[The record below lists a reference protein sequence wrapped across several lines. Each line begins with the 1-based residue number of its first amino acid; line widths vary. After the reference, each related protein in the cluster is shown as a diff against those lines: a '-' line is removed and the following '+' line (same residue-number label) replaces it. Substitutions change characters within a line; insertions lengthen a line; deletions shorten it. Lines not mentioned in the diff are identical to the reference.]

1 MWQPCQHSTHVIKI
15 THGNGNQQRTSV
27 RSLLPG
33 NKGYSL
39 RPKAGSSSSTKG
51 MMIRCCAWHV
61 CSRLCRRRTAGNA
74 QMTPHT
80 FSRDSTPTQSRS
92 ALRPTSVNNPP
103 WRQVRHRKRP
113 ARRRAYM
120 PRHVVRRDP
129 IWEHLHAAGGAQQH
143 QELGAACA
151 ARQPYRPPTGRA
163 APPAGAPASGPASA
177 LQERRDRGAQ
187 QRRAARRLRLGPR
200 RRVDERV
207 AVRVHALLD
216 LPQQLIRRHCNCMRS
231 RLLACSP
238 AEASPLPHPRVSRKV
253 NAVGTCPLVSYTWGK
268 TSQAKSAGY
277 GNPP

>member
-1 MWQPCQHSTHVIKI
+1 MWQPCQHSTHVSK
-15 THGNGNQQRTSV
+15 TSHGNGNQQRTSV

-39 RPKAGSSSSTKG
+39 HPKAGSSSSTKG
-51 MMIRCCAWHV
+51 MMNRCCAWHV
-61 CSRLCRRRTAGNA
+61 CNRVCRRRTAGNA

-80 FSRDSTPTQSRS
+80 FGRDSTPTQSRS
-92 ALRPTSVNNPP
+92 ALRPTSVNDPP

-129 IWEHLHAAGGAQQH
+129 MWEHLHAAAGAQQH

-163 APPAGAPASGPASA
+163 APPAGAPASGPAGA
-177 LQERRDRGAQ
+177 LQERRDRAPRGPPP
-187 QRRAARRLRLGPR
+187 RRAARRLRLGPR

-216 LPQQLIRRHCNCMRS
+216 LPQQLTRRHCNCMRS

-238 AEASPLPHPRVSRKV
+238 AGGHPHVCRKV
-253 NAVGTCPLVSYTWGK
+253 NAVGTCPLVSYT
-268 TSQAKSAGY
+268 
-277 GNPP
+277 